1 MVQFL
6 SLDDVLES
14 HAEQIAAYGGSDGIR
29 DVGLLESALAQPAAM
44 FGGQYLHV
52 DVFGMAAAYLFHIVK
67 NHPFLDGNKRVGLEA
82 ALLFLEIN
90 GLSIETTDEARPT
103 RDSDRRGPNHK
114 AANCEILSQARCL
127 TSGPFPAGPLPIFG
141 LGNDMR
147 SINYFAGLVRP
158 TPTET

>member
-44 FGGQYLHV
+44 FGGKYLHV
-52 DVFGMAAAYLFHIVK
+52 DVFEMAAAYLFHIVK

-90 GLSIETTDEARPT
+90 GHSVETTDEALVDLVHQT
-103 RDSDRRGPNHK
+103 
-114 AANCEILSQARCL
+114 AQSQITKQQIAEFFR
-127 TSGPFPAGPLPIFG
+127 THVA
-141 LGNDMR
+141 
-147 SINYFAGLVRP
+147 
-158 TPTET
+158 